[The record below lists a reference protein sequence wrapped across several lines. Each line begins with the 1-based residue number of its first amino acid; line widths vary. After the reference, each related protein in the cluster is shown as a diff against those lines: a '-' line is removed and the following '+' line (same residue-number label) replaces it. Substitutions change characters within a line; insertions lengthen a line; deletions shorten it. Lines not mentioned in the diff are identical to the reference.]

1 VLLADKIGQFYGLFL
16 TSSPTEQF
24 LYYLNLTTSFPV
36 EGFIPVNSLHS
47 IPVPSS
53 VGSGNMGSFFTSG
66 DMLYSY
72 STDSAFPYATDTI
85 IGYNTVTNKWS
96 NLTVSGGAFNIAGRG
111 AGFTT
116 TNPNTGMGFYLGT
129 GSPGDQGSWDIN
141 GLLVF
146 NGTDPNDL
154 KWTNETANAP
164 IIDAGSMAY
173 IPISKEGVLIAYG
186 GVDTTATSDA
196 FESSCCYGTRD
207 MSIINIYDIASST
220 WYSVT
225 ASGQIPPQ
233 REQQCSVVSVS
244 PDSSSFQVT
253 MYQGWNLLEGEAF
266 EDVYVLTIPSF
277 RWIQMSDT
285 GNTEQNLGQNTGRF
299 GGACSIW
306 NDRQMV
312 VVGGGFR
319 IGSTQ
324 VNGGTACNTSYP
336 AIRVL
341 DTNTYAWQ
349 TQFQPDLGAYEV
361 PEPVYNLIGGK

>member
-1 VLLADKIGQFYGLFL
+1 
-16 TSSPTEQF
+16 
-24 LYYLNLTTSFPV
+24 
-36 EGFIPVNSLHS
+36 
-47 IPVPSS
+47 VPSA
-53 VGSGNMGSFFTSG
+53 VGTGNMGAFFTSG
-66 DMLYSY
+66 DILYSY
-72 STDSAFPYATDTI
+72 SSNPTFPYATDTI
-85 IGYNTVTNKWS
+85 IAYNTVTNTWS
-96 NLTVSGGAFNIAGRG
+96 NETVSGGALNIAGRN

-116 TNPNTGMGFYLGT
+116 TNPATGMGFYMGT
-129 GSPGDQGSWDIN
+129 GSPGDQHSWDIE

-146 NGTDPNDL
+146 NGSDPNDL
-154 KWTNETANAP
+154 KWTNVTANAP
-164 IIDAGSMAY
+164 IVDAGSMAY
-173 IPISKEGVLIAYG
+173 IPLSKEGVLIAYG
-186 GVDTTATSDA
+186 GVDTTTTSDE
-196 FESSCCYGTRD
+196 FSNNCCYATTD
-207 MSIINIYDIASST
+207 MSIINVYDIASST

-253 MYQGWNLLEGEAF
+253 MYQGWNLFEGEAF

-277 RWIQMSDT
+277 RWVQISDT
-285 GNTEQNLGQNTGRF
+285 GNTEQSLGQNTGRF
-299 GGACSIW
+299 GGSCAIW

-324 VNGGTACNTSYP
+324 VNGGTSCNTSYP

-349 TQFQPDLGAYEV
+349 TQFQSDLGAYEV
-361 PEPVYNLIGGK
+361 PEAVYNLIGGKYVKSLFFSASFSGPRNAKFHDGDVWNG